1 MYKVIA
7 TAPTTYQLNSVRQF
21 GSPITSHR
29 DGSHVFSQ
37 SFETE
42 EMAKEYLKERAHLYY
57 KDTEEELNEAID
69 DIEMY
74 GCLSIDAVTASI
86 EEEEECPA
94 CYGKK
99 VGYFSCC
106 TGDMVDEDTA
116 MCPSC
121 YEHLGEEECSLCDG
135 RGTIN

>member
-21 GSPITSHR
+21 GSPITSHK

-42 EMAKEYLKERAHLYY
+42 ERAKEYLKERAHLYY
-57 KDTEEELNEAID
+57 NNTEEELNEAID

-86 EEEEECPA
+86 EKKEECPA

-106 TGDMVDEDTA
+106 TGDMVDEDIA
-116 MCPSC
+116 MCPRC
-121 YEHLGEEECSLCDG
+121 YEHLGEEECNLCDG
-135 RGTIN
+135 TGVIN

>member
-7 TAPTTYQLNSVRQF
+7 TAPTTYQLTSVRQF
-21 GSPITSHR
+21 GSPITSYV

-37 SFETE
+37 SFETKGE
-42 EMAKEYLKERAHLYY
+42 AKEYLKERAHLYY
-57 KDTEEELNEAID
+57 NDTEEELNEAID

-106 TGDMVDEDTA
+106 TGDMVDEDTV
-116 MCPSC
+116 MCPDC
-121 YEHLGEEECSLCDG
+121 YEHLGEEECNLCDG
-135 RGTIN
+135 TGVIN